1 MKGVKI
7 AAWGAL
13 AALTFMIPLS
23 SVAVDDEKGKPMRL
37 ENQAGRGNRHDV
49 AVDDE
54 KGKPRREVGE
64 SYSQQLPAATDTP
77 VYIPPIRGSPGG
89 RVGGSSRGEDCSSGK
104 DLMLSVLV
112 PDHTGL
118 TVHEQPSLYWYLSG
132 STTCPIELTIRDD
145 QAIQPLLEKRIRG
158 PVQPGVQRIPLAEYN
173 VHLQLGVPYRWYV
186 ALVVDPESRSKD
198 IIAGGVIE
206 RVALPEALRAQ
217 LDRGGKTQTPSS
229 YAQAGL
235 WYDALTSIS
244 DLIDAAPNDRVLRQQ
259 RASLLE
265 QVSLLEIAEQ
275 DMRRSRA
282 Q

>member
-1 MKGVKI
+1 MKSVKM

-13 AALTFMIPLS
+13 AGLTLIIPLS
-23 SVAVDDEKGKPMRL
+23 GTALADEKGKQMRP
-37 ENQAGRGNRHDV
+37 V
-49 AVDDE
+49 V
-54 KGKPRREVGE
+54 E
-64 SYSQQLPAATDTP
+64 SHNQQLAAAANTP

-104 DLMLSVLV
+104 DFMLSVLV

-118 TVHEQPSLYWYLSG
+118 TVHEQPSLYWYLSE

-145 QAIQPLLEKRIRG
+145 QAIQPLLESRVSR
-158 PVQPGVQRIPLAEYN
+158 PVQPGVQRIRLADYN
-173 VHLQLGVPYRWYV
+173 VHLSLDVPYRWYV
-186 ALVVDPESRSKD
+186 TVVVDPDRRSKD
-198 IIAGGVIE
+198 INAGGFIE
-206 RVALPEALRAQ
+206 RIALPEALRTQ
-217 LDRGGKTQTPSS
+217 LAGGGKAQAPFL

-235 WYDALTSIS
+235 WYDALTSSS
-244 DLIDAAPNDRVLRQQ
+244 DLIEAAPDDRVLRQQ

-265 QVSLLEIAEQ
+265 QVGLPEIAEQ